1 MGCERRKINAR
12 ERLVN
17 MLECGLMQHRNL
29 DLILEQKKDI
39 RGQSGK
45 IQIKPVV

>member
-1 MGCERRKINAR
+1 MHCERRKINAR

-17 MLECGLMQHRNL
+17 MLEYGWMQRRNL

-39 RGQSGK
+39 RGQTGK
-45 IQIKPVV
+45 IQIKSVV